1 VSYYSFV
8 LVCYNNWNLS
18 KQAIT
23 TLINSLDD
31 KYKTKGIE
39 LIIVNNGST
48 DETGVSIEDLKRLYT
63 AGTIEIIEIRLEE
76 NMGYAVGLNIGLAR
90 TTGRIITIMNN
101 DLIFTKDWF
110 NGLAEILE
118 NNYGVGVAAPY
129 LSYAATIQNLGVL
142 FSSIDEI
149 DNFAK
154 KFMQNNKEKV
164 SYVDNV
170 ISACVSF
177 RRDMLMLIGG
187 FDFWFG
193 MGMADDTDWSFR
205 ANITGLRIAVVG
217 SSFVYHI
224 GNATFA
230 KIPEITSAAIISNHP
245 KFMIKWN
252 LKGKENENGLHHSFR
267 EVIQNNT
274 YLREKNYFPTKISE
288 FNLLSEPLL
297 EKKDNSLRILL
308 AADWTNIKSQ
318 WRTSLQKAISFGKSD
333 KEICLWIPQQY
344 FMENEVGA
352 EVKKIVGPLDWAAIK
367 LLYNNISPVDLLR
380 FLRSFDV
387 IVSVE
392 DDYVNRYIISLAK
405 ELNLPVR

>member
-1 VSYYSFV
+1 
-8 LVCYNNWNLS
+8 
-18 KQAIT
+18 
-23 TLINSLDD
+23 LINSLDD

-48 DETGVSIEDLKRLYT
+48 DETSVGIEDLKKLYT
-63 AGTIEIIEIRLEE
+63 AGSIEIIEIRLEE

-90 TTGRIITIMNN
+90 STGRIITVMNN

-118 NNYGVGVAAPY
+118 NNYAVGAVVPY
-129 LSYAATIQNLGVL
+129 LSYAATIQNVGVL
-142 FSSIDEI
+142 FDSIDEI

-164 SYVDNV
+164 TYVDNV

-205 ANITGLRIAVVG
+205 ANITGLRVAVVG

-252 LKGKENENGLHHSFR
+252 LKGKENPNGLHHSFR

-274 YLREKNYFPTKISE
+274 YLREKYYFPTKIAE
-288 FNLLSEPLL
+288 FNLSSEPLL
-297 EKKDNSLRILL
+297 EKKDNSVRILL
-308 AADWTNIKSQ
+308 AADWTNTKSQ
-318 WRTSLQKAISFGKSD
+318 WRNSLQKAISYAKPGK
-333 KEICLWIPQQY
+333 EVCLWIPQQY

-352 EVKKIVGPLDWAAIK
+352 EVKKIVESLNWVAIK
-367 LLYNNISPVDLLR
+367 LLYNNIFPVDLLR

-392 DDYVNRYIISLAK
+392 NDYVNRYITSLAK
-405 ELNLPVR
+405 ENNLPVR